1 MVINVPKTIEV
12 VYEHGVFR
20 PLEKVD
26 LPDKAKLRIGIDDI
40 EDLLKEFCGLLE
52 SKISLE
58 DVEKLRYEVK
68 IWKKP

>member
-1 MVINVPKTIEV
+1 VPKTIEV

-26 LPDKAKLRIGIDDI
+26 LPEKTKLKIKIDDI

-52 SKISLE
+52 SKITLE
-58 DVEKLRYEVK
+58 DVEKMRHEVK
-68 IWKKP
+68 TWRKP

>member
-1 MVINVPKTIEV
+1 MPKTIEV

-26 LPDKAKLRIGIDDI
+26 LPEKTKLKIKIDDI

-52 SKISLE
+52 SKITLE
-58 DVEKLRYEVK
+58 DVEKMRHEVK
-68 IWKKP
+68 TWRKP